1 MLGEIEVSARLAITG
16 ARLWDS
22 LMQMAEIGASPAG
35 GCNRQALTDL
45 DKQARDLLVRWAQEA
60 GCIVS
65 VDAIGN
71 VFARRVGLDPA
82 LPPVVSGSHLDT
94 QATGGKFDG
103 VYGVLAA
110 LEVVRS
116 LNEAGVT
123 TRHPI
128 EIAVW
133 TNEEGC
139 RFAPAMLGSGVV
151 SGIYDLDFALSRQ
164 DREGAV
170 LGEELDRIGYRGA
183 MPAAPRPLK
192 AFYEAHIEQGPILE
206 AEGKQIGVVEGIQG
220 AYWFDVTLTGA
231 SAHAGPTPMTMRRD
245 PWRAA
250 APIVSAALAL
260 ADANAPWGRATIGD
274 IKAHPGARNTVPG
287 ELVFTIDIRHPD
299 AATLEAMVAE
309 LRATIAEAAEA
320 ARVGHRIE
328 QVWHMPATR
337 FNAELVGH
345 VSNAAEAL
353 GLSAMRIVSGAGHD
367 ALHTAQFA
375 PTAMIFVPCVDGV
388 SHNEAEDAA
397 PADLEAGANVL
408 LHAMVASAER
418 VSA

>member
-1 MLGEIEVSARLAITG
+1 MGDVRVNG
-16 ARLWDS
+16 ARLWASVMD
-22 LMQMAEIGASPAG
+22 MAQIGASPKG
-35 GCNRQALTDL
+35 GSNRQALTDL
-45 DKQARDLLVRWAQEA
+45 DKQGRDLLVGWAQEA
-60 GCIVS
+60 GCTIA

-71 VFARRVGLDPA
+71 IFARRAGLDNT

-116 LNEAGVT
+116 LNEAGIQT
-123 TRHPI
+123 QHPI

-164 DREGAV
+164 DRDGTV
-170 LGEELDRIGYRGA
+170 LGAELERIGYAGT
-183 MPAAPRPLK
+183 MPAAPRPVK

-206 AEGKQIGVVEGIQG
+206 AEGKQIGIVEGIQG

-231 SAHAGPTPMTMRRD
+231 SAHAGPTPMAMRRD
-245 PWRAA
+245 PWAAA
-250 APIVSAALAL
+250 APIISAALAI
-260 ADANAPWGRATIGD
+260 ANAHAPWGRATIGD

-299 AATLEAMVAE
+299 AATLEAMVSE
-309 LRATIAEAAEA
+309 LRNTIAQAATA
-320 ARVGHRIE
+320 ARVEQRVE

-337 FNAELVGH
+337 FDSQLVSH
-345 VSNAAEAL
+345 VATAAQDL

-367 ALHTAQFA
+367 SLHTAQFA
-375 PTAMIFVPCVDGV
+375 PTAMIFVPCAGGV
-388 SHNEAEDAA
+388 SHNEAEDAT
-397 PADLEAGANVL
+397 PEDLEAGANVL
-408 LHAMVASAER
+408 LHAMLASAETI
-418 VSA
+418 AA

>member
-1 MLGEIEVSARLAITG
+1 MVCGRDKVAVNGT
-16 ARLWDS
+16 RLWDS
-22 LMQMAEIGASPAG
+22 LMAMAAIGATPEG

-45 DKQARDLLVRWAQEA
+45 DKQARDLLVQWAQEA
-60 GCIVS
+60 SCTIS

-71 VFARRVGLDPA
+71 IFARRSGLDPA

-94 QATGGKFDG
+94 QATRGKFDG

-110 LEVVRS
+110 LEVVRT

-151 SGIYDLDFALSRQ
+151 SGIYDIDFALSRQ
-164 DREGAV
+164 DLDGAV
-170 LGEELDRIGYRGA
+170 LGEELDRIGYRGTI
-183 MPAAPRPLK
+183 PAAPRALK
-192 AFYEAHIEQGPILE
+192 AFYELHIEQGPILE
-206 AEGKQIGVVEGIQG
+206 AEGRQIGIVEGIQG

-231 SAHAGPTPMTMRRD
+231 SAHAGPTPMGMRRD

-250 APIVSAALAL
+250 APIISAALAL

-274 IKAHPGARNTVPG
+274 IKAYPGARNTVPG
-287 ELVFTIDIRHPD
+287 ELMFTIDIRHPD
-299 AATLEAMVAE
+299 AATLESMVSQLRTIIAQEAE
-309 LRATIAEAAEA
+309 R
-320 ARVGHRIE
+320 ARVAHRID
-328 QVWHMPATR
+328 QVWHMAATS
-337 FNAELVGH
+337 FDAELVSH
-345 VSNAAEAL
+345 VATATEQL
-353 GLSAMRIVSGAGHD
+353 DLSAMRIVSGAGHD
-367 ALHTAQFA
+367 SLHTAQFA
-375 PTAMIFVPCVDGV
+375 PTAMIFVPCAGGV

-408 LHAMVASAER
+408 LLAILASAGGI
-418 VSA
+418 SD